1 MNVEKKKD
9 GDVLT
14 VKIAGSLDIKTAP
27 ELRSQI
33 IGELEGASNVVFD
46 LKETSYTSSA
56 GLRVLLEAFQ
66 ILNAKGG
73 SMSMV
78 NVNDVFYDIL
88 ELSGFTEFL
97 DIQRAHG

>member
-27 ELRSQI
+27 ELRNQI

>member
-14 VKIAGSLDIKTAP
+14 VKIIGSLDIKTAP
-27 ELRSQI
+27 ELRNQI

>member
-9 GDVLT
+9 SEVLT
-14 VKIAGSLDIKTAP
+14 VKISGSLDIKTAP

-33 IGELEGASNVVFD
+33 IEELEGVNSVVFD
-46 LKETSYTSSA
+46 MKETSYTSSA

-66 ILNAKGG
+66 ILHAKGG
-73 SMSMV
+73 TMSMV
-78 NVNDVFYDIL
+78 NVNDAFYDIL

-97 DIQRAHG
+97 DIQKA